1 MCSLAP
7 RYQPPGP
14 VRPRFGPT
22 CCATRPFLSTISR
35 LRYFFSSLWACLSA
49 QISFGASKIDQV
61 GIAWSR
67 LIWAG
72 RLWAR
77 SITASER
84 HGGGLRTRSRVA
96 SNRVVVPAEVR
107 PDQLALRAQGAR
119 GIHSGKCAFSVH
131 QSPDTTKFCAL
142 ATRPVMLRA
151 MRPGLLRTSN
161 ISAVRVYSV
170 QPPTMLR
177 AICARRSICLLYTSP
192 SPRDS

>member
-7 RYQPPGP
+7 RYQPLGP
-14 VRPRFGPT
+14 LRPRFGPS
-22 CCATRPFLSTISR
+22 CCATEPSLSTISR
-35 LRYFFSSLWACLSA
+35 LRYFFSSLWTCLSA
-49 QISFGASKIDQV
+49 QISFGASKIDQI
-61 GIAWSR
+61 GLSWPR

-84 HGGGLRTRSRVA
+84 HGGGLRTRSRIA
-96 SNRVVVPAEVR
+96 SNRVVVSAEVR

-131 QSPDTTKFCAL
+131 QSHDTTEFCAF

-151 MRPGLLRTSN
+151 MRPGLLRTSD
-161 ISAVRVYSV
+161 ISAARVFSV
-170 QPPTMLR
+170 KIPSLLR
-177 AICARRSICLLYTSP
+177 A
-192 SPRDS
+192 